1 MSDSTTKSS
10 PKNIAFLRK
19 RDYKL
24 LRELGAGACGKTVL
38 LYDDII
44 DQHFVCKKF
53 QPHSESVREELF
65 SRFLHEIKLLH
76 QLHHSNVVRVFNYYV
91 YPDEHLGYILMEFVE
106 GNDIQTHAR
115 KNPEHLDN
123 LFLQAVSGFQYIESM
138 GVLHRD
144 IRPLNLLVTSSGE
157 LKIIDLGFGKR
168 IIDSTD
174 YDKSITLNWWCET
187 PEEFAAH
194 KYDRATEVYFV
205 GKLFEKL
212 IADTGYSNFGHEEVL
227 RSMCA
232 RNPQNRIAS
241 FSDVEKLIRTE
252 KFTAIDFT
260 RDQTDAYR
268 YFADQLICLIAKIE
282 HGAKYSNDIDQIK
295 RQLYD
300 AYRSFMLEEIVPDP
314 AIVTRCFI
322 DGTYYYYR
330 KNTLPV
336 DAVMGFLELLN
347 GCNSE
352 QSRIVL
358 ANLQTKLDAVQR
370 YSEQDIVNDEMP
382 F

>member
-1 MSDSTTKSS
+1 MSDSTTKSY
-10 PKNIAFLRK
+10 PKSITFLRK
-19 RDYKL
+19 RDYRL

-53 QPHSESVREELF
+53 KPYSETARDELF
-65 SRFLHEIKLLH
+65 TCFMSEIKLLH
-76 QLHHSNVVRVFNYYV
+76 RLHHRNVVRVFNYYI

-106 GNDIQTHAR
+106 SDDIQTHAK

-123 LFLQAVSGFQYIESM
+123 LFLQAVSGFQYMEEM

-144 IRPLNLLVTSSGE
+144 IRPSNLLVTSSGE

-174 YDKSITLNWWCET
+174 FDKSITLNWWCEI
-187 PEEFAAH
+187 PEEFAAN
-194 KYDRATEVYFV
+194 KYDWATEVYFI

-212 IADTGYSNFGHEEVL
+212 IGDTGYANFGQTDVL
-227 RSMCA
+227 RRMCA
-232 RNPQNRIAS
+232 RNPQKRLER
-241 FSDVEKLIRTE
+241 FSDVAKLIRTE
-252 KFTAIDFT
+252 KFSAIVFT
-260 RDQTDAYR
+260 RDQIESYR
-268 YFADQLICLIAKIE
+268 VFADQLICLITKID
-282 HGAKYSNDIDQIK
+282 HGTKYFNDVDQIK
-295 RQLYD
+295 RQLSD
-300 AYRSFMLEEIVPDP
+300 AYRSFMLEELVPDS
-314 AIVTRCFI
+314 AIVIQCFI
-322 DGTYYYYR
+322 DGAFYYR
-330 KNTLPV
+330 KTFLNV
-336 DAVMGFLELLN
+336 SAVKGFVELLN

-370 YSEQDIVNDEMP
+370 YAERDTANDEMP